1 MQKTAK
7 KQPEEAAGTKKTIGY
22 LRVSTFSQELEK
34 NKADILALANEKNL
48 GQVHFVEEIVS
59 GKVSWRDRKLAAVL
73 NELKKGDS
81 IIVSEL
87 SRLGRSM
94 LEVMEILSIATNKQ
108 LNIFAVKGN
117 WNLDGTIQSKI
128 VAVVFSMAAEI
139 ERDLI
144 SSRTKEA
151 LRHRKASGL
160 PMGRPVGSGSS
171 KLDKYRLEIEAL
183 LGSGSSQRF
192 IAERYDTTPENL
204 SVWLKKHK
212 INRLKLKADGVK
224 QVVK

>member
-1 MQKTAK
+1 MQKTTK
-7 KQPEEAAGTKKTIGY
+7 KQPEAAAGTKKVIGY

-34 NKADILALANEKNL
+34 NKADILALANDKNL
-48 GQVHFVEEIVS
+48 GQVTFVEEIVS
-59 GKVSWRDRKLAAVL
+59 GKVSWRDRKLAEVL
-73 NELKKGDS
+73 NTLKAGDS

-108 LNIFAVKGN
+108 LNIFSVKGA

-171 KLDKYRLEIEAL
+171 KLDKYRPEIEAL

-192 IAERYDTTPENL
+192 IAERYSTTPENL
-204 SVWLKKHK
+204 SVWLRKNK
-212 INRLKLKADGVK
+212 INRLKLKAEGVK
-224 QVVK
+224 QVVQ